1 MHLALLDEAQ
11 QYGNIDELMTL
22 ARSPAHCLVLWCGDH
37 KQTPGGLRN
46 TTEAKMFR
54 RKLHSRP
61 LGLRCDT
68 EYVQPHL
75 LGSVVARFM
84 TGSTGSTAEKWSTYL
99 RGKAAVE
106 TLGPQVVNYMA
117 AIPEDLKAS
126 YSAALAV
133 HFLARRQEDFLTPLA
148 ATLNEAAG
156 TAGIHRWNLILPSS
170 ARVSLLTYQTV
181 IGVRYLELV
190 KFSASEFIISSGPQ
204 IHAHQITS
212 RFSM

>member
-1 MHLALLDEAQ
+1 
-11 QYGNIDELMTL
+11 
-22 ARSPAHCLVLWCGDH
+22 
-37 KQTPGGLRN
+37 
-46 TTEAKMFR
+46 
-54 RKLHSRP
+54 
-61 LGLRCDT
+61 
-68 EYVQPHL
+68 
-75 LGSVVARFM
+75 M
-84 TGSTGSTAEKWSTYL
+84 TGAAGSTAEKWSTYL

-106 TLGPQVVNYMA
+106 TLGPQVVTYMS

-133 HFLARRQEDFLTPLA
+133 HFLARRQEELLTPLA

-190 KFSASEFIISSGPQ
+190 KFSAGEYLFG
-204 IHAHQITS
+204 
-212 RFSM
+212 RFLADLSAKRGGFFPIFWDAPKSDTYAVQDIGMVVDRWR